1 MELNNLDSIVK
12 YSKFSH
18 SLDKIFRGQSLEELL
33 KRFKNKVYY
42 KVYDNQDSSN
52 PKNMKKLDMISEK
65 LSIFPQIRDNINSND
80 QNFDFEQIKQN
91 FEKKKTK
98 QKNKQ
103 SLLDEENSKYL
114 FELKKKKIDLIRGSN
129 PDPGKYNPNYEY
141 ISKKVPSI
149 SMKTKISEN
158 LKDKVN
164 KLQEER
170 IKRVN
175 DRINIKIE
183 KKRINLVK
191 ADIEKHLL
199 AIKHRDTE
207 ISKTMTNPL
216 VTDASVSRNVI
227 NTTSNNNLTTTI
239 DHLNTNSSDN
249 SFAEKSKVLK
259 KSKGIN
265 FEKYSPRKNIFYTGN
280 SPPILTYIEP
290 AYSFSKEKI
299 DKTFDLKK
307 NESSIL

>member
-1 MELNNLDSIVK
+1 
-12 YSKFSH
+12 
-18 SLDKIFRGQSLEELL
+18 
-33 KRFKNKVYY
+33 
-42 KVYDNQDSSN
+42 
-52 PKNMKKLDMISEK
+52 
-65 LSIFPQIRDNINSND
+65 
-80 QNFDFEQIKQN
+80 
-91 FEKKKTK
+91 
-98 QKNKQ
+98 
-103 SLLDEENSKYL
+103 
-114 FELKKKKIDLIRGSN
+114 
-129 PDPGKYNPNYEY
+129 
-141 ISKKVPSI
+141 
-149 SMKTKISEN
+149 MKTKISEN

-307 NESSIL
+307 MKARYFNFATVNSIPSIGYYKPNYNYLDNHIPSIIPFKKKRNKDNKYMLIQKLWRSYQVSSDYKTVKLNNN